1 MIAESL
7 WDQLKEDT
15 TQFHQRIVEL
25 YLQLH
30 NLTASPSLCAN
41 VIGNSL
47 IDISKVNTRQ
57 LLHQDEK
64 MRYYFLVLSCYL
76 HSIARV
82 ALDSTGTW
90 GESSIRFFFCYS
102 IQSQHEFQFTICL
115 NCSIPKWPINCRI
128 PMETRRKR
136 STT

>member
-25 YLQLH
+25 FLQLH

-47 IDISKVNTRQ
+47 IDISKVNTIITNFIWV
-57 LLHQDEK
+57 E
-64 MRYYFLVLSCYL
+64 RYVIIFQRFRDIYVVL
-76 HSIARV
+76 RV
-82 ALDSTGTW
+82 TLD
-90 GESSIRFFFCYS
+90 
-102 IQSQHEFQFTICL
+102 
-115 NCSIPKWPINCRI
+115 
-128 PMETRRKR
+128 
-136 STT
+136 